1 MDPCMYGEALTGG
14 YVNKSFID
22 IEKIVDANCPK
33 GKAAFTI
40 AGYYTMG
47 TTGVRVNEYDQ
58 TKAMENADLIIAS
71 CYANGRAVDDNVAV
85 IFDVMD
91 TDGRWTSTFAEEVE
105 KTEVVKSVKVTEN
118 GEASDTYASGTVYDS
133 DISTTSTDIEVEVV
147 AFPADTLAKLRG
159 DNVDADGLILS
170 GGNRPRPY
178 FAYGKVVKLRKGGY
192 RYDWYPKCKLSENS
206 DDISTSEEKANEQT
220 DTIKI
225 KAYPFNED
233 GDIVARVE
241 SASAPEGLT
250 EEKFFSKPVLTKD
263 DLVVAVGKVSGKV

>member
-1 MDPCMYGEALTGG
+1 MAI
-14 YVNKSFID
+14 K
-22 IEKIVDANCPK
+22 
-33 GKAAFTI
+33 
-40 AGYYTMG
+40 
-47 TTGVRVNEYDQ
+47 
-58 TKAMENADLIIAS
+58 TKRPPMKETVGAQYLCFNT
-71 CYANGRAVDDNVAV
+71 
-85 IFDVMD
+85 MD

-233 GDIVARVE
+233 GDIVTRVE

>member
-1 MDPCMYGEALTGG
+1 M
-14 YVNKSFID
+14 
-22 IEKIVDANCPK
+22 
-33 GKAAFTI
+33 
-40 AGYYTMG
+40 
-47 TTGVRVNEYDQ
+47 
-58 TKAMENADLIIAS
+58 
-71 CYANGRAVDDNVAV
+71 
-85 IFDVMD
+85 
-91 TDGRWTSTFAEEVE
+91 E

-118 GEASDTYASGTVYDS
+118 GEPTDTYASGAVYDS
-133 DISTTSTDIEVEVV
+133 DITTTSTDIEVEIV